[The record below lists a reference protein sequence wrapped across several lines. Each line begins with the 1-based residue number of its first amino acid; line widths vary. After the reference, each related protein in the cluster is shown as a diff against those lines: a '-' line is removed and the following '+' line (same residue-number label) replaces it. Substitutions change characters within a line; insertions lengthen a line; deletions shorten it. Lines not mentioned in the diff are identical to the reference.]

1 MKRPATN
8 GGSGA
13 LLPAGAIPAR
23 FMRFVKKSPA
33 FVTLVWSAGLIVLW
47 EIGACLVAAT
57 KRTPENVLPH
67 LYQIVASVF
76 SAKRVTASQTAA
88 QVVLVN
94 AGITLGRAA
103 VGFVVGAALGYV
115 LALLMRRF
123 RAVEK
128 IAFPYL
134 MLIQLI
140 PILGM
145 APIVLAVTQDINTSR
160 IVIAAILTF
169 YPVAVN
175 TLAGLQAIERE
186 KFELFYSYAA
196 TKTQLYKRLMIPA
209 SIPSLFTGL
218 KIAAPMAVTASI
230 LVDTLQ
236 GGGGLGCMLSQ
247 SLKHAMSIY
256 VFWQIVFFSAFVGI
270 MSYYLMVLLEKLV
283 TPGKRHVQK
292 RSGRGRAS
300 AAKGAA

>member
-1 MKRPATN
+1 MKSRILKSQKLVT
-8 GGSGA
+8 
-13 LLPAGAIPAR
+13 
-23 FMRFVKKSPA
+23 FVWVLGLVIVWELGA
-33 FVTLVWSAGLIVLW
+33 FVIAG
-47 EIGACLVAAT
+47 T

-67 LYQIVASVF
+67 LWQIVQSVF
-76 SAKRVTASQTAA
+76 SSKKVTADQTAV

-94 AGITLGRAA
+94 AGITLGRA
-103 VGFVVGAALGYV
+103 VIGFVIGAMTGYV

-123 RAVEK
+123 SVIEK

-145 APIVLAVTQDINTSR
+145 APVVLAITQDINKSR

-175 TLAGLQAIERE
+175 TLAGLKAIEKE
-186 KFELFYSYAA
+186 KLELFYSYAA
-196 TKTQLYKRLMIPA
+196 KSYEVYQKLIIPA

-218 KIAAPMAVTASI
+218 KIAAPLAVTASI

-256 VFWQIVFFSAFVGI
+256 VFWQIVFFSAIVGI
-270 MSYYLMVLLEKLV
+270 LSFYLMVMLEKV
-283 TPGKRHVQK
+283 FVPGARAARRPKSK
-292 RSGRGRAS
+292 EGGR
-300 AAKGAA
+300 

>member
-1 MKRPATN
+1 MIKKI
-8 GGSGA
+8 
-13 LLPAGAIPAR
+13 L
-23 FMRFVKKSPA
+23 KSPKFVTFIWVLGLMIVWELGA
-33 FVTLVWSAGLIVLW
+33 FVIAG
-47 EIGACLVAAT
+47 T
-57 KRTPENVLPH
+57 KRTSENVLPH
-67 LYQIVASVF
+67 LWQILQSVF
-76 SAKRVTASQTAA
+76 TTKKVTATQTAL
-88 QVVLVN
+88 QLVLFN
-94 AGITLGRAA
+94 AGITLGRALI
-103 VGFVVGAALGYV
+103 GFIFGALFGYL
-115 LALLMRRF
+115 LAIMMRRF
-123 RAVEK
+123 AAIEK

-145 APIVLAVTQDINTSR
+145 APVVLAITQDINKSR

-175 TLAGLQAIERE
+175 TLAGLKAIEKE
-186 KFELFYSYAA
+186 KLELFYSYAA
-196 TKTQLYKRLMIPA
+196 RSFEVYQKLMIPA

-270 MSYYLMVLLEKLV
+270 MSFYLMVLLEKLFV
-283 TPGKRHVQK
+283 PGARVSKKR
-292 RSGRGRAS
+292 R
-300 AAKGAA
+300 